1 MTQGVSK
8 PRSERGRIIRLWQN
22 IRNHPVVYFMLIAVM
37 TYFVLFCYWPMYGNI
52 VAFKNYK
59 PFLGLAKSKWV
70 GFDNFTEFFG
80 SVYFGRILRN
90 TLVLSFLNLI
100 FGFPVPIIFAVLLN
114 EVQSLRYKRVIQTA
128 TYLPHFISTVVVCSM
143 VMMFTNSN
151 GFITAFVNAI
161 TSHTGSLISDPS
173 CYRAIYVLSY
183 IWQSFG
189 WGSILYI
196 AAMTNIDPSL
206 YEAARI
212 DGANRWQQTLTVTL
226 PGIKETIVIQF
237 ILACGSL
244 MSLSWEKS
252 FLLQSSLTYEVSD
265 IISTYVY
272 RKGFVDN
279 DYGYSAAVNIFNS
292 LINLIML
299 PIANTMSRKMSESSL
314 W

>member
-1 MTQGVSK
+1 M
-8 PRSERGRIIRLWQN
+8 
-22 IRNHPVVYFMLIAVM
+22 IRNRYIYLLALPVIVYYI
-37 TYFVLFCYWPMYGNI
+37 LFYYLPMFGI
-52 VAFKNYK
+52 VIAFKQ
-59 PFLGLAKSKWV
+59 FELGKGVLASRWV
-70 GFDNFTEFFG
+70 GLK
-80 SVYFGRILRN
+80 YFREYFASNNCWRTIRN
-90 TLVLSFLNLI
+90 TLLISFYNLL
-100 FGFPVPIIFAVLLN
+100 FGFPMPIIFALLMN
-114 EVQSLRYKRVIQTA
+114 EIKKSWFKKTVQTI

-299 PIANTMSRKMSESSL
+299 LIANTMSRKMSESSL

>member
-1 MTQGVSK
+1 MNKTPAKNQHGS
-8 PRSERGRIIRLWQN
+8 SFLHRLLLN
-22 IRNHPVVYFMLIAVM
+22 IRNHPMVYVMLLFVM
-37 TYFVLFCYWPMYGNI
+37 TYFILFCYWPMYGNI

-70 GFDNFTEFFG
+70 GFDNFQNFF
-80 SVYFGRILRN
+80 SSIYFGRIVSN
-90 TLVLSFLNLI
+90 TLILSLLNLL
-100 FGFPVPIIFAVLLN
+100 FGFPVPILFAILLN
-114 EVQSLRYKRVIQTA
+114 EVQSVRYKKLIQTA
-128 TYLPHFISTVVVCSM
+128 TYLPHFISMVVVCSM
-143 VMMFTNSN
+143 ITLFTNST
-151 GFITAFVNAI
+151 GFITLFVNML
-161 TSHTGSLISDPS
+161 TGHEGSLISDPD
-173 CYRAIYVLSY
+173 CYRAIYVISY

-196 AAMTNIDPSL
+196 AAMTGIDPSL
-206 YEAARI
+206 YEAATI
-212 DGANRWQQTLTVTL
+212 DGASKFRQIVHVTI

-279 DYGYSAAVNIFNS
+279 DYGYSAAVNMFNS
-292 LINLIML
+292 LINLSML
-299 PIANTMSRKMSESSL
+299 LMANHLSRKYSESSL
-314 W
+314 F